1 MAEEEK
7 IDIPRQWEQLTL
19 TQLHGTLL
27 VIGAPDMGK
36 STFAQYLFQR
46 LCAESDCVAY
56 LDGDPGQSRLGP
68 PTTMTMA
75 VSVNGDQSFPPQGQ
89 RWRSFVGAVSP
100 RGHMLPM
107 LVSGSRLT
115 QAAQGV
121 GAETIVY
128 DTTGLVDPAQGG
140 TALKLAKIDLLRP
153 TVVFAIQRGQEL
165 EALLLPLRRSR
176 RVRVVDLQ
184 PSPARQMRD
193 RPTRQDYRAS
203 KFAKYFAS
211 ARSLVVDWRR
221 LAVLPSPRFI
231 LNRLVA
237 LEDANGFTLGL
248 GMVKQVDG
256 KIRQVTLETPLSS
269 LDKVDALRLGDLVLE
284 PQTFRD
290 QWLGLRIK
298 PK

>member
-1 MAEEEK
+1 MSEEK
-7 IDIPRQWEQLTL
+7 KIDVPRQWEQLTL
-19 TQLHGTLL
+19 TRLHGTLL
-27 VIGAPDMGK
+27 VIGAPDVGK
-36 STFAQYLFQR
+36 STFAQYLFRR
-46 LCAESDCVAY
+46 LCAESYCVAY

-68 PTTMTMA
+68 PTTMT
-75 VSVNGDQSFPPQGQ
+75 VVVGVNEDKSFPPRGQ
-89 RWRSFVGAVSP
+89 CWRSFVGAVSP

-107 LVSGSRLT
+107 LVSGSRLV

-121 GAETIVY
+121 GAEVIVY

-153 TVVFAIQRGQEL
+153 TAVFAIQRGQEL
-165 EALLLPLRRSR
+165 ESLLLPLRRSR

-193 RPTRQDYRAS
+193 RPARQDHRAS
-203 KFAKYFAS
+203 QFAKYFVS
-211 ARSLVVDWRR
+211 ARSLVVDWSR

-248 GMVKQVDG
+248 GIVKQVDG
-256 KIRQVTLETPLSS
+256 KTRQVTLETPLNS
-269 LDKVDALRLGDLVLE
+269 LDKVDTLRLGDLVLE
-284 PQTFRD
+284 PHTFRD
-290 QWLGLRIK
+290 QRLLR
-298 PK
+298 PES

>member
-7 IDIPRQWEQLTL
+7 IDIPHQWEQLTL
-19 TQLHGTLL
+19 DRLRGILL

-46 LCAESDCVAY
+46 LCAESCCLAY

-68 PTTMTMA
+68 PTTMTVA
-75 VSVNGDQSFPPQGQ
+75 VSIDGDQSFPPRGQ
-89 RWRSFVGAVSP
+89 CWRSFVGAVSP

-107 LVSGSRLT
+107 LVSGSRLV

-140 TALKLAKIDLLRP
+140 AALKLAKIDLLRP
-153 TVVFAIQRGQEL
+153 TVVFAIQGGCEL
-165 EALLLPLRRSR
+165 ESLLLPLRLSR
-176 RVRVVDLQ
+176 RVRVVDLR

-193 RPTRQDYRAS
+193 RPTRQDHRAS
-203 KFAKYFAS
+203 QFATYFAS
-211 ARSLVVDWRR
+211 AHSLVVDWRR
-221 LAVLPSPRFI
+221 LAVLPSPRFM
-231 LNRLVA
+231 LNRLAA

-248 GMVKQVDG
+248 GIVKQVDS
-256 KIRQVTLETPLSS
+256 KTRQVTLETPLDS
-269 LDKVDALRLGDLVLE
+269 LDKVDTLRLGDLILE

-290 QWLGLRIK
+290 QRLVK
-298 PK
+298 TET